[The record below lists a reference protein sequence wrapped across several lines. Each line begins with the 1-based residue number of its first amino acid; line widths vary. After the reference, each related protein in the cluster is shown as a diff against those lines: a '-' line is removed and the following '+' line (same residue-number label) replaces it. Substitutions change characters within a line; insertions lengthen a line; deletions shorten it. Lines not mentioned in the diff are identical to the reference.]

1 MPWIPGRVFVR
12 RWGEGEGE
20 KGEGD
25 KALLAFRWLLSL
37 PRLSNPLSPS
47 TVGVKTGIA
56 RREKGWWREKKN
68 LH

>member
-1 MPWIPGRVFVR
+1 MK
-12 RWGEGEGE
+12 GE